1 MSEGFYVRRNY
12 GKEIEVGVTK
22 REMKWSGSFFLIE
35 NAEAHILLSWSE
47 VRRLKVYPAK
57 NELPK
62 EFIV

>member
-47 VRRLKVYPAK
+47 VRRSTSTSC
-57 NELPK
+57 E
-62 EFIV
+62 E